1 MSFIIKD
8 LSYIHTDKEILFSHL
23 HLSINSGDKI
33 ALTGNNG
40 CGKST
45 LMRILAGDL
54 SPSSGTVLR
63 PEHLYYVPQHFGQY
77 DRQTI
82 AQALGISHKLSA
94 LHAILSGDAAEAHF
108 NTLNDDWTVEERAQ
122 AALDSWGLGGIPLS
136 RPMEGLSGGEKT
148 RIFLAGM
155 ELHNPTA
162 ILLDEPTNYLD
173 ADGRERLYNLLR
185 RTSATV
191 LVISHDRTL
200 LNLLPAICELSSQ
213 GLTYYSGNYD
223 FYKEQ
228 KTLQQN
234 ALTQQLEEKQKALR
248 LARKVAREVEERKA
262 KQNVRGEKASIK
274 KGIPRILMGGLK
286 NNAENSSSRLSS
298 IHAEK
303 AEKLQT
309 EMAGIKSSLSQTDK
323 LKTDFN
329 ASHLHTGKILVT
341 ARDVNFHYP
350 NHTASPA
357 ETPHTETTAKSLWAS
372 PLTFQ
377 LRSGDRLS
385 LKGKNGSGKTTLLK
399 LIMGELHPTDGVME
413 RAGFTSVYLDQ
424 EYSLVRNERSVL
436 QQAEAFNHRHL
447 PEHENH
453 PQPLSLSPRRVEQA
467 VQQTEWRRK
476 DASFLLLPDDCRQH
490 PGHVHFG
497 RTHQQSGHREHRNN
511 NGNDTQL
518 RRHRNCHQPRP
529 GISERHRHRTGDTF
543 GMNQ

>member
-8 LSYIHTDKEILFSHL
+8 LSYIHADKEILFSHL

-122 AALDSWGLGGIPLS
+122 ASLDSWGLDGITLS

-173 ADGRERLYNLLR
+173 ADGRERLYNLIR

-200 LNLLPAICELSSQ
+200 LNQLPAICELSSQ

-223 FYKEQ
+223 FYKNRRPCN
-228 KTLQQN
+228 KTP
-234 ALTQQLEEKQKALR
+234 
-248 LARKVAREVEERKA
+248 
-262 KQNVRGEKASIK
+262 S
-274 KGIPRILMGGLK
+274 P
-286 NNAENSSSRLSS
+286 NN
-298 IHAEK
+298 
-303 AEKLQT
+303 
-309 EMAGIKSSLSQTDK
+309 
-323 LKTDFN
+323 
-329 ASHLHTGKILVT
+329 
-341 ARDVNFHYP
+341 
-350 NHTASPA
+350 
-357 ETPHTETTAKSLWAS
+357 
-372 PLTFQ
+372 
-377 LRSGDRLS
+377 
-385 LKGKNGSGKTTLLK
+385 
-399 LIMGELHPTDGVME
+399 
-413 RAGFTSVYLDQ
+413 
-424 EYSLVRNERSVL
+424 
-436 QQAEAFNHRHL
+436 
-447 PEHENH
+447 
-453 PQPLSLSPRRVEQA
+453 
-467 VQQTEWRRK
+467 
-476 DASFLLLPDDCRQH
+476 
-490 PGHVHFG
+490 
-497 RTHQQSGHREHRNN
+497 
-511 NGNDTQL
+511 
-518 RRHRNCHQPRP
+518 
-529 GISERHRHRTGDTF
+529 
-543 GMNQ
+543 

>member
-8 LSYIHTDKEILFSHL
+8 LSYIHTDKEILFSHI

-162 ILLDEPTNYLD
+162 ILLDEPTNHLD
-173 ADGRERLYNLLR
+173 ADGRERLHNLLR

-286 NNAENSSSRLSS
+286 NNAENSSSRLIS

-341 ARDVNFHYP
+341 ARDINFHYP

-385 LKGKNGSGKTTLLK
+385 LKGKNGSGKTPLLK

-447 PEHENH
+447 PEHEVKTILNRYLF
-453 PQPLSLSPRRVEQA
+453 PRDVWNKPCSKLSGGEKMRLSFCCLMIADNTPDMFILDEPTNNLDIESIEIITATIRNYAGTVIAISHDREFL
-467 VQQTEWRRK
+467 K
-476 DASFLLLPDDCRQH
+476 DTGIEREILL
-490 PGHVHFG
+490 
-497 RTHQQSGHREHRNN
+497 E
-511 NGNDTQL
+511 
-518 RRHRNCHQPRP
+518 
-529 GISERHRHRTGDTF
+529 
-543 GMNQ
+543 

>member
-8 LSYIHTDKEILFSHL
+8 LSYIHADKEILFSHL

-94 LHAILSGDAAEAHF
+94 LHAILNGDTAEAHF
-108 NTLNDDWTVEERAQ
+108 NTLNDDWTVEERTQ

-162 ILLDEPTNYLD
+162 ILLDEPTNHLD
-173 ADGRERLYNLLR
+173 ADGRERLYNLIR

-248 LARKVAREVEERKA
+248 LARKVAREVEARKA
-262 KQNVRGEKASIK
+262 KHNVRGEKASIK
-274 KGIPRILMGGLK
+274 QG
-286 NNAENSSSRLSS
+286 
-298 IHAEK
+298 
-303 AEKLQT
+303 
-309 EMAGIKSSLSQTDK
+309 
-323 LKTDFN
+323 
-329 ASHLHTGKILVT
+329 
-341 ARDVNFHYP
+341 
-350 NHTASPA
+350 
-357 ETPHTETTAKSLWAS
+357 
-372 PLTFQ
+372 
-377 LRSGDRLS
+377 
-385 LKGKNGSGKTTLLK
+385 
-399 LIMGELHPTDGVME
+399 
-413 RAGFTSVYLDQ
+413 
-424 EYSLVRNERSVL
+424 
-436 QQAEAFNHRHL
+436 
-447 PEHENH
+447 
-453 PQPLSLSPRRVEQA
+453 
-467 VQQTEWRRK
+467 
-476 DASFLLLPDDCRQH
+476 
-490 PGHVHFG
+490 
-497 RTHQQSGHREHRNN
+497 
-511 NGNDTQL
+511 
-518 RRHRNCHQPRP
+518 
-529 GISERHRHRTGDTF
+529 
-543 GMNQ
+543 